1 MLEWFGQ
8 NWYVTVALFAL
19 LFLALFALNKVSA
32 GHNKLMEGR
41 QSKLKKLHELRND
54 FENMTEEAF
63 DKAEDEYLLDGV
75 ALYYQLKLQKADD
88 MNEAFTYLPEPARY
102 VYALNIFYFEGGVLS
117 GFYRANGEPLSPV
130 LADAL
135 RAIGEGELA
144 EIAKKLQPMFDDENE
159 EASIDYKFIKTLD
172 ENASKV
178 YNEKEFKLK
187 TAAYIRKNKEVFF
200 SANN

>member
-1 MLEWFGQ
+1 
-8 NWYVTVALFAL
+8 
-19 LFLALFALNKVSA
+19 
-32 GHNKLMEGR
+32 
-41 QSKLKKLHELRND
+41 
-54 FENMTEEAF
+54 MTEEAF

-144 EIAKKLQPMFDDENE
+144 EIAEKLQPMFDEENE
-159 EASIDYKFIKTLD
+159 NASIDYKFIKTLD
-172 ENASKV
+172 ENASEV

-187 TAAYIRKNKEVFF
+187 AAAYIRKNKEVFF

>member
-1 MLEWFGQ
+1 MLEWLSQ
-8 NWYVTVALFAL
+8 NWYITAALFAL
-19 LFLALFALNKVSA
+19 LLIAFFALIKVAS
-32 GHNKLMEGR
+32 GHNKLVESR
-41 QSKLKKLHELRND
+41 QAKLKKLHELRSD
-54 FENMTEEAF
+54 FENMTGEAF
-63 DKAEDEYLLDGV
+63 DNAEDGYLLDGV
-75 ALYYQLKLQKADD
+75 ALYYQLKLQKCDD

-144 EIAKKLQPMFDDENE
+144 EIAEKLQPMFDEENE
-159 EASIDYKFIKTLD
+159 NASIDYKFIKTLD
-172 ENASKV
+172 ENASEV

-187 TAAYIRKNKEVFF
+187 AAAYIRKNKEVFF

>member
-144 EIAKKLQPMFDDENE
+144 EIAEKLQPMFDDENE
-159 EASIDYKFIKTLD
+159 EVSIDAEDCRIYQKKQRGIFQ
-172 ENASKV
+172 
-178 YNEKEFKLK
+178 
-187 TAAYIRKNKEVFF
+187 RKQLI
-200 SANN
+200 